1 MKGELRGDPD
11 QVTLGGY
18 IEQAGDEAGLASDV
32 ASADVPNLP
41 FPDHR
46 HRLETCQCS
55 LSRSEVAE
63 AEPGSDQSLDT
74 PVILFKNV
82 VQVFALA
89 QTGAAPQLAFF
100 FHL

>member
-1 MKGELRGDPD
+1 MKGELGGDPD
-11 QVTLGGY
+11 QVTLRGD

-46 HRLETCQCS
+46 HRFETSQCS
-55 LSRSEVAE
+55 SSRPEAAE
-63 AEPGSDQSLDT
+63 AKPGSDQSLDA

-82 VQVFALA
+82 VIGHNFCDA
-89 QTGAAPQLAFF
+89 TGGLEETSR
-100 FHL
+100 